1 MSTPALEMRRRKRRL
16 ALTLAALVSLGGATA
31 TLLSVRHHRA
41 AAPVYSAEG
50 FGGYVAAAPPV
61 APRRKPKPA
70 AGNPPASGL
79 PGFTPAAASAAA
91 VTPGAVLDAYRAG
104 RYGDAETL
112 AAGVITAAA
121 KPNVGAAA
129 PSRRDAVTARQ
140 IQAFAAARRRD
151 LPLARARF
159 ALLKKEAAALPDGG
173 RPLTPAAVGEAPA
186 PTFEENAAYQH
197 AVCTG
202 ALGDTAG
209 AEAEY
214 VAFLKAYP
222 DSPLIHAA
230 VKRIARLHGGDVPKE
245 AEAAWKRAMATQ
257 QAQERARQREASLCA
272 PECLAELL
280 RRNHARGG
288 NEIADVARLAR
299 EMKTSE
305 QGTSL
310 RALADVAG
318 RHGLRARGLRL
329 SHQGLLAQKLPAIAL
344 IVPGHFVLVERAHPL
359 RVWVWDPDANGPGKP
374 GTRQFS
380 RREWANVWGGVTLT
394 LEAAAGGSGSGN
406 SSDRRQTASR

>member
-1 MSTPALEMRRRKRRL
+1 MSTPALKTIRGRQRV
-16 ALTLAALVSLGGATA
+16 AAVVVTLASLGGAV
-31 TLLSVRHHRA
+31 TLLSARYHRA

-50 FGGYVAAAPPV
+50 FGGYVAAPQPL
-61 APRRKPKPA
+61 PQRTSKPA
-70 AGNPPASGL
+70 AGNRPASGL
-79 PGFTPAAASAAA
+79 PGVVPVATVATAVTPRAVQDAYSAGRYRDAEALATQVIASAAA
-91 VTPGAVLDAYRAG
+91 VAQPKAND
-104 RYGDAETL
+104 
-112 AAGVITAAA
+112 
-121 KPNVGAAA
+121 AAA
-129 PSRRDAVTARQ
+129 PRSSRRDAARARQ
-140 IQAFAAARRRD
+140 IQAFAAARRHD

-173 RPLTPAAVGEAPA
+173 RPQTPTPVGEAPG
-186 PTFEENAAYQH
+186 PTLEESAAYQH

-202 ALGDTAG
+202 ALGDKAG

-222 DSPLIHAA
+222 DSPLLHAA
-230 VKRIARLHGGDVPKE
+230 VKRIARLHGGDVPHV
-245 AEAAWKRAMATQ
+245 AEAAWKRAMAVQ
-257 QAQERARQREASLCA
+257 QGHEQARQREASLCA

-280 RRNHARGG
+280 RRRGDTTA
-288 NEIADVARLAR
+288 ADVAQLAR
-299 EMKTSE
+299 EMQTSD

-310 RALADVAG
+310 RALADVAE

-329 SHQGLLAQKLPAIAL
+329 SHQGLLGQKLPAIAL

-380 RREWANVWGGVTLT
+380 RREWANVWGGVALT
-394 LEAAAGGSGSGN
+394 LEAAGGNG
-406 SSDRRQTASR
+406 DRRQTASR